1 MNTRPGTVKALNT
14 NFLVYIL
21 LININNYK
29 LNIDLKM
36 LSDVKLK
43 IRHAKRGNER
53 SLDLSNMGLS
63 DLPAELTQ
71 LTMLECLNV
80 QNNKLQN
87 LKRVEQLPNLKEIDA
102 SNNLIT
108 SLHKEMLDMFS
119 IDSIKLYGNPIV
131 NQNP

>member
-1 MNTRPGTVKALNT
+1 
-14 NFLVYIL
+14 
-21 LININNYK
+21 
-29 LNIDLKM
+29 M